1 VQLGPLIDE
10 VIGTV
15 RQLAQQNKNRHVV
28 EATEPLATLTVDQ
41 CGCDTFNLRLRTIN
55 LSALPIN

>member
-28 EATEPLATLTVDQ
+28 EAPEALGTLTVDR
-41 CGCDTFNLRLRTIN
+41 CGCDTD
-55 LSALPIN
+55 